1 MMASVACDDPEPEA
15 TGNPA
20 APSPTAAL
28 ASPTPPN
35 TRIAVPDTSGSPTA
49 TVYSGPSTSGVETQL
64 RPTPT
69 PTPIEDPPEISE
81 TDDQPG
87 VSRTQTGETLIIEPH
102 FPCGPLLGVAPF
114 PYHFVLW
121 TPDSS
126 QLVFSGGGA
135 IWKVDVEGSDV
146 RMVLDANPGS
156 HSLPGSHE
164 FLYGFHADLS
174 SDGAQLVYTSCEFP
188 TEYEQFSQERLD
200 QLGAEWYER
209 GKYNYEIALSPDGDL
224 IAFVSN
230 SGNHPDVD
238 RRGQQL
244 YTMSADGSDVQI
256 IASQLIGVAL
266 YPPVWSPDGQRLAF
280 VVNEGGLY
288 PGEHRVLYTVR
299 SDGSELVR
307 IGETT
312 VPPTWS
318 PDGKRLAFV
327 RGDGQE
333 SIIHTVRFDATD
345 LRRVWSSGPEDKD
358 SPQSISQMSWS
369 PDGSELLFIF
379 TGKIYFTGEIYT
391 VGPDGSG
398 LRRLDIAGRPGQA
411 AWSPDGS
418 RVAIY
423 YPSNY
428 NYESGQVLTIASD
441 GTDLRILAEEDSN
454 GRFHMAT
461 EVRQ

>member
-1 MMASVACDDPEPEA
+1 M
-15 TGNPA
+15 
-20 APSPTAAL
+20 
-28 ASPTPPN
+28 
-35 TRIAVPDTSGSPTA
+35 
-49 TVYSGPSTSGVETQL
+49 
-64 RPTPT
+64 
-69 PTPIEDPPEISE
+69 
-81 TDDQPG
+81 
-87 VSRTQTGETLIIEPH
+87 
-102 FPCGPLLGVAPF
+102 
-114 PYHFVLW
+114 
-121 TPDSS
+121 
-126 QLVFSGGGA
+126 
-135 IWKVDVEGSDV
+135 DVEGSDV
-146 RMVLDANPGS
+146 QMVLDANPGS
-156 HSLPGSHE
+156 HSLAGSHE

-188 TEYEQFSQERLD
+188 TGYEQFSQERLD

-209 GKYNYEIALSPDGDL
+209 GKYHYEITLSGLDGGGQRRLTHNRRLDHYPVWSPDGDR

-230 SGNHPDVD
+230 SGNHPDVS

-266 YPPVWSPDGQRLAF
+266 YPPAWSPDGQRLAF

-428 NYESGQVLTIASD
+428 SYESGQVLTIARD

-454 GRFHMAT
+454 GRFHVAT
-461 EVRQ
+461 KVGQ